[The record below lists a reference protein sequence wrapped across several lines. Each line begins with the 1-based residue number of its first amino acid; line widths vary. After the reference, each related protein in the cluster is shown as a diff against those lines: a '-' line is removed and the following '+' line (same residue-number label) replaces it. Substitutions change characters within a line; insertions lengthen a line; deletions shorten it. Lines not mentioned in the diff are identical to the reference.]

1 MYYWLLSFLLSTSL
15 YCLELS
21 VQGGEENQE
30 EYSILHL
37 KDSEHFLCES
47 ERDDFQVVTS
57 VICAFNK
64 RPIQTFENL
73 ENNFFHISSKIK
85 DKTFFIIIKPRKK
98 ILLQAIHY
106 DLLVDK
112 ELYRVQD
119 DYSKHWNIIGYDK
132 NPVFMEKVKTS
143 SNSINFPVPFTES
156 EYPYVGGLDI
166 LGKPIHMTRVKDVSD
181 YLLIKKNYQAKN
193 YEKSLAM
200 IDEVLGEFP
209 DTIFKSELMLYQI
222 RSHHELGE
230 PEQLIH
236 IAKQF
241 IREYSSD
248 VNMAEVLADTANAY
262 SKIALYTDAD
272 YFFDRL
278 FDEHKG
284 SRFAHLGYIYKA
296 EQLQNS
302 GNSKKALKFYKKAL
316 KETTEKAIAAQATY
330 QIILLNLDLGK
341 AKKALKYVKMI
352 LDGNR
357 KYFSS
362 RESESIELAMKF
374 SSYNDYQIA
383 ADIAGALLESIDKT
397 NDNYEILLK
406 NRGIWLAQTE
416 HKEEALTLFNTYL
429 EQFKYGEFVQEVKRK
444 KDALFFDVNDENS
457 TQKLK
462 HFDLLI
468 NKYAGDTIASR
479 ALYEK
484 AKLLYEL
491 KKYQD
496 VLDLEAE
503 LKLLDPTIYEESE
516 AFVEHSALALIE
528 ESLKNNQCIRVVNLS
543 KNYDINLSMQW
554 DAKLFKCYLAAG
566 NYDKAKGIAQTHIK
580 SKKYEKRITWL
591 ERYTKIDFALGNYT
605 EVIDAAHELISL
617 RSDESKNIATY
628 RLLFDAAQRL
638 GDTETMLNAIQ
649 KLEALVGLVYEDI
662 ERYTQMVTL
671 AKKLKDDTMLR
682 NYAQK
687 VLQLQEKAK
696 SYTQT
701 PYIEFTLAQSLLQD
715 AKIQKALQV
724 LQSLNDKNISN
735 SKRSRQKYLMGTL
748 FQKLNKLQ
756 ESKKSYNESIKVDA
770 NSSWARLAK
779 DALKFFK

>member
-1 MYYWLLSFLLSTSL
+1 LYYWLLSFLLSTSL

>member
-21 VQGGEENQE
+21 VQSGEENQE

-47 ERDDFQVVTS
+47 ERDDFQAVTS

-64 RPIQTFENL
+64 RPIQKFENL

-143 SNSINFPVPFTES
+143 SSSINFPVPFTES

-302 GNSKKALKFYKKAL
+302 GNSKKTLKFYKKAL
-316 KETTEKAIAAQATY
+316 KETTEKAIAAQAAY

-374 SSYNDYQIA
+374 SSYNYYQIA

-406 NRGIWLAQTE
+406 NRGIWLAQTK

-543 KNYDINLSMQW
+543 KYYDINLSMQW

-580 SKKYEKRITWL
+580 SKKYEERITWL

-638 GDTETMLNAIQ
+638 DDTETMLNAIQ